1 MTISELLEKLSDDD
15 KLTINGKV
23 YIPVKTLN
31 KLSKELKQKNEVHL
45 AQQEIKYKQKYQAL
59 NTKYRT
65 LYMKYKHQSNT
76 HLKTRCKYIEI
87 IHQLQC
93 EIVNQASIEDLIKEV
108 DRMREIEISL

>member
-1 MTISELLEKLSDDD
+1 MPITELLEKLSDDD

-23 YIPVKTLN
+23 YIPAKTLS
-31 KLSKELKQKNEVHL
+31 KLSKELKQKNEAHL
-45 AQQEIKYKQKYQAL
+45 TQQEIKYKEKYKSL
-59 NTKYRT
+59 YTKYRT

-108 DRMREIEISL
+108 DRMREIEAKL